1 MIESDTEIQNRN
13 TKQIYSR
20 CLYRVLKLLSIPKEV
35 KLIYGEAGV
44 FDISIKINKK
54 EAYGGGNNRKVD
66 MSD

>member
-1 MIESDTEIQNRN
+1 MIQKLQDRN

-20 CLYRVLKLLSIPKEV
+20 CLYRALKLLSIPEEV
-35 KLIYGEAGV
+35 ELIYGEIGV

-66 MSD
+66 MSH